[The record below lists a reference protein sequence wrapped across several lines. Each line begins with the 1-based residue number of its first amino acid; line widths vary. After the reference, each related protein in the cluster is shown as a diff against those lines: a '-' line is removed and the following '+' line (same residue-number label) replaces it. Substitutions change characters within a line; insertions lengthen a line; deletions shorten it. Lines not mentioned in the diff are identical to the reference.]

1 MTAEYDAVVEAM
13 ARAICVSQGGEPDF
27 MMSAAVIGLP
37 DYPQWTEYGG
47 EATAAY
53 DAALPLIVGPLRELA
68 EPLAG
73 QWHGGSEPKTFDQGV
88 GAMAQDLLARLDAL
102 PSGEHEPQCECE
114 MGWQCD
120 FCRQFSRGYNG
131 GDA

>member
-1 MTAEYDAVVEAM
+1 MTAERDAVVEAM
-13 ARAICVSQGGEPDF
+13 ARAMRPAIFRRPD
-27 MMSAAVIGLP
+27 SAV
-37 DYPQWTEYGG
+37 G
-47 EATAAY
+47 EATLDERESTRRQAAAAY

-68 EPLAG
+68 DNLPHVGSCRLPDEPCSCRTIEFRTA
-73 QWHGGSEPKTFDQGV
+73 V
-88 GAMAQDLLARLDAL
+88 LDAL
-102 PSGEHEPQCECE
+102 PGGEQEPQCECE